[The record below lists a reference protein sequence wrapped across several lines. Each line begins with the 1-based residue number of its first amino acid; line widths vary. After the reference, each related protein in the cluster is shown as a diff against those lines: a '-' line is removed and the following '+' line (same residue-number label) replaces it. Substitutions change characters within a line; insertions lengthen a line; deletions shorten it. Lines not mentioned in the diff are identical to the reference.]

1 MKERKWLEVSMVAV
15 IIEVSMVAVITSAL
29 TIAG

>member
-15 IIEVSMVAVITSAL
+15 IIEVSMVAAITSAL